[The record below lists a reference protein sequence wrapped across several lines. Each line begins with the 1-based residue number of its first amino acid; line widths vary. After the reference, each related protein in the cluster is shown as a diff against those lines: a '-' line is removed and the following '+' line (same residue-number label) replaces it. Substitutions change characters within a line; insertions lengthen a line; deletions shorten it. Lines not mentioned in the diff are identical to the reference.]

1 MRELSTRKR
10 IITVVVGLVAMV
22 FVVNQVLLEPQSRKV
37 RELRGELASL
47 NEKIAS
53 LGPKMVE
60 FENLNSNIIEKKK
73 KLTELEEVFSHR
85 SGVAEV
91 IHEVS
96 SQAKA
101 QGLQIQ
107 NLRPQRDTVLR
118 TGSGRQ
124 GEFRRLLLNLGVRGS
139 YEQLG
144 DFLGGL
150 EQQPYYVK
158 VAKLRVERGRE
169 SPEFL
174 HIQLQLQIVVRS

>member
-1 MRELSTRKR
+1 MRELSTREK
-10 IITVVVGLVAMV
+10 IITAVVGLVAMV
-22 FVVNQVLLEPQSRKV
+22 FVVNQFLLEPHTRKV
-37 RELRGELASL
+37 RELRGELVSL

-60 FENLNSNIIEKKK
+60 FKNLNSNIIAKKER
-73 KLTELEEVFSHR
+73 LAELEEVLSHR

-107 NLRPQRDTVLR
+107 NLRPEKDTVLR

-124 GEFRRLLLNLGVRGS
+124 GEFRRLQLNLGVRGG

-150 EQQPYYVK
+150 QQQPYYVK
-158 VAKLRVERGRE
+158 VAELRVERGRE
-169 SPEFL
+169 NPEFL
-174 HIQLQLQIVVRS
+174 HIQLQLEIVVRS